1 MPRVSAS
8 FALFLVLCLL
18 RAQSLQAEIDALLNV
33 EWLRYGYCGVVVRDL
48 QTGETLYKRD
58 AERMLIPASNMK
70 LLVSA
75 AALHRLGP
83 DYRFRTRVWMRGT
96 LLPDGALQGDL
107 ILQGLGDATL
117 EMRGLETLAQQVR
130 QAGVQRVQGYL
141 LYDDSW
147 LDAERYGF
155 GWSSDDE
162 PFGYQAQMSALCAE
176 RNAVRLYAK
185 PAAQVGEPALL
196 RLEPDTDYVELVNRT
211 RTVERGALNTGV
223 RATRTRARNQIIVEG
238 TIPLGSEEVFVGR
251 YSVENPS
258 RYAAHLF
265 RQALQAAG
273 VVVEKGIAPN
283 LYPIAPTPPPTWIG
297 VLHTY
302 TPIAEREFTA
312 RRQSATPS
320 LRFPLRAGGTKP
332 LRGSPR
338 EAAETDPALGSP
350 REAGGT
356 NPLRGSPREA
366 GGTLWRG
373 AIVNPDC
380 AVSIRQAGSELEF
393 APLLTSPVNGGGT
406 ATPSP
411 FTGRVGVGL
420 TPIAEHLSPPM
431 REIVALINKPSD
443 NLLTEITLK
452 TLGKEIRGEGTT
464 TAGVQVLREFLQSA
478 GLEMGAVHIV
488 DGSGLSRING
498 VSPENF
504 VRLLEY
510 MHRSPHAEIFRES
523 LPVYGIDG
531 TLRNRLRGTPVQG
544 NSYAKTGSLN
554 RVSSLSGYLRTKS
567 GRWLAFSIIMNAY
580 NASASDARALQD
592 QLMQLLWEWL

>member
-1 MPRVSAS
+1 MPRVSVS
-8 FALFLVLCLL
+8 FALFLVLSALH
-18 RAQSLQAEIDALLNV
+18 AQSLHAEIDALLHV

-48 QTGETLYKRD
+48 QTGETLYTRD
-58 AERMLIPASNMK
+58 AERVLIPASNMK

-83 DYRFRTRVWMRGT
+83 EYRFRTRVWMRGT
-96 LLPDGALQGDL
+96 LLPDGTLRGDL
-107 ILQGLGDATL
+107 ILQGLGDASL

-185 PAAQVGEPALL
+185 PATQVGQPAQL
-196 RLEPDTDYVELVNRT
+196 RLEPATDYVALVNRT
-211 RTVERGALNTGV
+211 RTGERGAANTGI
-223 RATRTRARNQIIVEG
+223 RATRTRARNQIIIEG
-238 TIPLGSEEVFVGR
+238 TLPLGGEEVFVGR
-251 YSVENPS
+251 YAVENPS

-273 VVVEKGIAPN
+273 VVVERGIVPN
-283 LYPIAPTPPPTWIG
+283 LWKIDDPLLKVPPASRGNPAAHSTVPLAKRG
-297 VLHTY
+297 EPHAL
-302 TPIAEREFTA
+302 
-312 RRQSATPS
+312 QSV
-320 LRFPLRAGGTKP
+320 PLAKRGEPAGGGRFALSASLAKQGEPHALQSVP
-332 LRGSPR
+332 LAKRGEP
-338 EAAETDPALGSP
+338 
-350 REAGGT
+350 AGG
-356 NPLRGSPREA
+356 GQF
-366 GGTLWRG
+366 
-373 AIVNPDC
+373 VNFDR
-380 AVSIRQAGSELEF
+380 A
-393 APLLTSPVNGGGT
+393 
-406 ATPSP
+406 
-411 FTGRVGVGL
+411 VGL
-420 TPIAEHLSPPM
+420 TRQTHNPLWSAEAKLQHSAEAERPHAIHAVWKRGDAGVTLLAEHLSPPL
-431 REIVALINKPSD
+431 REVVALINKPSD
-443 NLLTEITLK
+443 NLITEITLK
-452 TLGKEIRGEGTT
+452 TLGKEVRGEGTT
-464 TAGVQVLREFLQSA
+464 AAGVQVLREFLQSA

-510 MHRSPHAEIFRES
+510 MHRSPHAEAFRES
-523 LPVYGIDG
+523 LPVYGVDG

-544 NSYAKTGSLN
+544 NGYAKTGSLN

-567 GRWLAFSIIMNAY
+567 GRWLAFSIVMNAY
-580 NASASDARALQD
+580 NASGTDARALQD
-592 QLMQLLWEWL
+592 KFVQLLWERL

>member
-1 MPRVSAS
+1 MPRVSVS
-8 FALFLVLCLL
+8 FAFFLVLSLL
-18 RAQSLQAEIDALLNV
+18 RAQSLHTEIDALLNV

-48 QTGETLYKRD
+48 QTGETLYRRD
-58 AERMLIPASNMK
+58 SERVLIPASNMK

-96 LLPDGALQGDL
+96 LLPDGTLQGDL

-185 PAAQVGEPALL
+185 PATQVGQPAQL
-196 RLEPDTDYVELVNRT
+196 RLEPATDYVALVNRT
-211 RTVERGALNTGV
+211 RTGERGAANTGI
-223 RATRTRARNQIIVEG
+223 RATRTRARNQIIVDG
-238 TIPLGSEEVFVGR
+238 TLPLGSEEVFVGR
-251 YSVENPS
+251 YAVENPS

-273 VVVEKGIAPN
+273 VVVERGIVPN
-283 LYPIAPTPPPTWIG
+283 LWKIDDPLLKVPPASRGNPAAHSTVPLAKRG
-297 VLHTY
+297 EPHAL
-302 TPIAEREFTA
+302 
-312 RRQSATPS
+312 QSV
-320 LRFPLRAGGTKP
+320 PLAKRGEPAGGGRFALSASLAKQGEPHALQSVP
-332 LRGSPR
+332 LAKRGEP
-338 EAAETDPALGSP
+338 
-350 REAGGT
+350 AGG
-356 NPLRGSPREA
+356 GQF
-366 GGTLWRG
+366 
-373 AIVNPDC
+373 VNFDR
-380 AVSIRQAGSELEF
+380 A
-393 APLLTSPVNGGGT
+393 
-406 ATPSP
+406 
-411 FTGRVGVGL
+411 VGL
-420 TPIAEHLSPPM
+420 TRQTHNPLWSAEAKLQHSAEAERPHAIHAVWKRGDAGVTLLAEHLSPPL
-431 REIVALINKPSD
+431 REVVALINKPSD
-443 NLLTEITLK
+443 NLITEITLK
-452 TLGKEIRGEGTT
+452 TLGKEVRGEGTT
-464 TAGVQVLREFLQSA
+464 AAGVQVLREFLQSA

-510 MHRSPHAEIFRES
+510 MHRSPHAEAFRES
-523 LPVYGIDG
+523 LPVYGVDG

-544 NSYAKTGSLN
+544 NGYAKTGSLN

-567 GRWLAFSIIMNAY
+567 GRWLAFSIVMNAY
-580 NASASDARALQD
+580 NASGTDARALQD
-592 QLMQLLWEWL
+592 KFVQLLWERL

>member
-1 MPRVSAS
+1 MPRISAS
-8 FALFLVLCLL
+8 FVLFLVLSAL

-48 QTGETLYKRD
+48 QTGETLYTRD
-58 AERMLIPASNMK
+58 AERVLIPASNMK

-96 LLPDGALQGDL
+96 LLPDGTLQGDL

-155 GWSSDDE
+155 GWSSGDE

-185 PAAQVGEPALL
+185 PATQVGEPAQL
-196 RLEPDTDYVELVNRT
+196 RLEPATDYVEVVNRT
-211 RTVERGALNTGV
+211 RTVERSAANTGI

-238 TIPLGSEEVFVGR
+238 TLPLGSEEVFVGR
-251 YSVENPS
+251 YAVENPS
-258 RYAAHLF
+258 HYAAHLF
-265 RQALQAAG
+265 RKALQTAG
-273 VVVEKGIAPN
+273 VVVERGIVPN
-283 LYPIAPTPPPTWIG
+283 LWKIEDPLLKVPPASRGNPAAHSTVPLAKRG
-297 VLHTY
+297 E
-302 TPIAEREFTA
+302 PRA
-312 RRQSATPS
+312 RQSV
-320 LRFPLRAGGTKP
+320 PLAKRREPRARQSVP
-332 LRGSPR
+332 LAKRGEP
-338 EAAETDPALGSP
+338 E
-350 REAGGT
+350 
-356 NPLRGSPREA
+356 
-366 GGTLWRG
+366 
-373 AIVNPDC
+373 
-380 AVSIRQAGSELEF
+380 
-393 APLLTSPVNGGGT
+393 GGGQLVNFDR
-406 ATPSP
+406 A
-411 FTGRVGVGL
+411 VGL
-420 TPIAEHLSPPM
+420 TRQTHNPLWSAEAKLQHSVEAPLPHTIPAAWKRGDARVSLFAEYLSPPL
-431 REIVALINKPSD
+431 REVIALINKPSD
-443 NLLTEITLK
+443 NLITEITLK
-452 TLGKEIRGEGTT
+452 TLGKEVRGEGTT
-464 TAGVQVLREFLQSA
+464 AAGVQVLREFLQSA

-498 VSPENF
+498 VSAENF

-510 MHRSPHAEIFRES
+510 MHRSPHAEVFRES
-523 LPVYGIDG
+523 LPVYGVDG

-544 NSYAKTGSLN
+544 NGYAKTGSLN
-554 RVSSLSGYLRTKS
+554 RVSSLSGYLRTQS

-580 NASASDARALQD
+580 NASGADARALQD
-592 QLMQLLWEWL
+592 RLVQLLWERL

>member
-8 FALFLVLCLL
+8 FALFLVLSALH
-18 RAQSLQAEIDALLNV
+18 AQSLHAEIDALLNV

-48 QTGETLYKRD
+48 QTGETLYTRD
-58 AERMLIPASNMK
+58 AERVLIPASNMK

-96 LLPDGALQGDL
+96 LTPDGVLHGDL
-107 ILQGLGDATL
+107 ILQGLGDASL
-117 EMRGLETLAQQVR
+117 EMRGLESLAQQAR

-176 RNAVRLYAK
+176 RNAIRLYAK
-185 PAAQVGEPALL
+185 PATQVGEPAQL

-211 RTVERGALNTGV
+211 RTVERGAANTGI
-223 RATRTRARNQIIVEG
+223 RATRTRARNQILVEG
-238 TIPLGSEEVFVGR
+238 TIPMGSEEVFVGR

-258 RYAAHLF
+258 RYATHLF

-273 VVVEKGIAPN
+273 VVVERGIVPALTPSPSPTGWERGVGAHGSAPYRSSSPA
-283 LYPIAPTPPPTWIG
+283 LRERGII
-297 VLHTY
+297 
-302 TPIAEREFTA
+302 PIAETYSTKTQAIEDPLLKVPPASRGNRTDA
-312 RRQSATPS
+312 
-320 LRFPLRAGGTKP
+320 RFPSRSGGNLK
-332 LRGSPR
+332 
-338 EAAETDPALGSP
+338 E
-350 REAGGT
+350 GGI
-356 NPLRGSPREA
+356 PEM
-366 GGTLWRG
+366 TL
-373 AIVNPDC
+373 
-380 AVSIRQAGSELEF
+380 L
-393 APLLTSPVNGGGT
+393 
-406 ATPSP
+406 
-411 FTGRVGVGL
+411 
-420 TPIAEHLSPPM
+420 AEHLSPPM
-431 REIVALINKPSD
+431 REVVALINKPSD

-452 TLGKEIRGEGTT
+452 SLGREIRGEGTT
-464 TAGVQVLREFLQSA
+464 AAGVQVLREFLQST

-498 VSPENF
+498 VSAENF

-510 MHRSPHAEIFRES
+510 MHRSPHAEAFRDS
-523 LPVYGIDG
+523 LPVYGVDG

-544 NSYAKTGSLN
+544 NGYAKTGSLN

-580 NASASDARALQD
+580 NAAGSDARALQD
-592 QLMQLLWEWL
+592 RLVQILWERL

>member
-8 FALFLVLCLL
+8 FAFFLVLSALH
-18 RAQSLQAEIDALLNV
+18 AQSLHAEIDALLNV

-48 QTGETLYKRD
+48 QTGETLYRRD
-58 AERMLIPASNMK
+58 SERVLIPASNMK
-70 LLVSA
+70 LLVTA

-83 DYRFRTRVWMRGT
+83 EYRFRTRVWMRGSLT
-96 LLPDGALQGDL
+96 PDGVLHGDL

-185 PAAQVGEPALL
+185 PATQVGQPAQL
-196 RLEPDTDYVELVNRT
+196 RLEPATDYVALVNRT
-211 RTVERGALNTGV
+211 RTGERGAANTGI
-223 RATRTRARNQIIVEG
+223 RATRTRARNQIIVDG
-238 TIPLGSEEVFVGR
+238 TLPLGSEEVFVGR
-251 YSVENPS
+251 YAVENPS

-273 VVVEKGIAPN
+273 VVVERGIVPN
-283 LYPIAPTPPPTWIG
+283 LWKIDDPLLQVPPASRGNPAAHSTVPLAKRG
-297 VLHTY
+297 EPHAL
-302 TPIAEREFTA
+302 
-312 RRQSATPS
+312 QSV
-320 LRFPLRAGGTKP
+320 PLAKRGEPAGGGRFALSASLAKQGEPHALQSVP
-332 LRGSPR
+332 LAKRGEP
-338 EAAETDPALGSP
+338 
-350 REAGGT
+350 AGG
-356 NPLRGSPREA
+356 GQF
-366 GGTLWRG
+366 
-373 AIVNPDC
+373 VNFDR
-380 AVSIRQAGSELEF
+380 A
-393 APLLTSPVNGGGT
+393 
-406 ATPSP
+406 
-411 FTGRVGVGL
+411 VGL
-420 TPIAEHLSPPM
+420 TRQTHNPLWSAEAKLQHSAEAERPHAIHAVWKRGDAGVTLLAEHLSPPL
-431 REIVALINKPSD
+431 REVVALINKPSD
-443 NLLTEITLK
+443 NLITEITLK
-452 TLGKEIRGEGTT
+452 TLGKEVRGEGTT
-464 TAGVQVLREFLQSA
+464 AAGVQVLREFLQSA

-510 MHRSPHAEIFRES
+510 MHRSPHAEAFRES
-523 LPVYGIDG
+523 LPVYGVDG

-544 NSYAKTGSLN
+544 NGYAKTGSLN

-567 GRWLAFSIIMNAY
+567 GRWLAFSIVMNAY
-580 NASASDARALQD
+580 NASGTDARALQD
-592 QLMQLLWEWL
+592 KFVQLLWERL